1 MAHYLALDAAAL
13 SDLPPAK
20 AVEAYR
26 DNVRQA
32 LAAGD
37 VEWAHCVERDAYQ
50 FALKAI
56 ALGRA
61 DNTAVLAASAL
72 AIREEFGRG
81 R

>member
-1 MAHYLALDAAAL
+1 MTYYTLDAAAL
-13 SDLPPAK
+13 SRLPPTK

-32 LAAGD
+32 LAARD
-37 VEWAHCVERDAYQ
+37 IEWARCAERDAYQ
-50 FALKAI
+50 LALKAI

-61 DNTAVLAASAL
+61 DNAAVLAASAL